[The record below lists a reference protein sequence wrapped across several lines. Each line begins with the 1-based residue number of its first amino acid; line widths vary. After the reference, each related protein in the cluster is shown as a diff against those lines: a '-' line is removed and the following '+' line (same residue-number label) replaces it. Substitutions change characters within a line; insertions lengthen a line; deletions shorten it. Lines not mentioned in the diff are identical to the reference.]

1 MYTVVFVLMMLT
13 VFNFLLKQTFWKI
26 TAVGISAA
34 VAAIF
39 AGTMWPVAIEQSKT
53 QITSWLDNP
62 QLMLDTSVLLTL
74 EVCLQMAYCMLA
86 VHVHNAYPVK
96 KKTLWAYRF
105 LRWIPGVLIYP
116 VLFSGL
122 VYLIFAFP
130 GVSFSRIAW
139 LYALAV
145 FILIPI
151 GRWLLKWLLPETDL
165 RLELLFLSNA
175 LVSILGIVATVNGR
189 TAVEGTNSV
198 DWYALL
204 GLILILL
211 AGAFVGLFIYHK
223 KASPRPSPKE
233 RENESYS

>member
-39 AGTMWPVAIEQSKT
+39 VGSMWPVAIEQSKT
-53 QITSWLDNP
+53 QITSWLANP
-62 QLMLDTSVLLTL
+62 ELMLDTSVLLTV
-74 EVCLQMAYCMLA
+74 EVSLQMAYCMLA

-96 KKTLWAYRF
+96 KKTLWTYRF
-105 LRWIPGVLIYP
+105 LRWVPGLLIYP

-130 GVSFSRIAW
+130 GVSFSQIAW
-139 LYALAV
+139 YYALAV

-151 GRWLLKWLLPETDL
+151 GQWLLKWLLPETDL

-175 LVSILGIVATVNGR
+175 LVAILGIVATVNGR
-189 TAVEGTNSV
+189 TAVSGTDTVN
-198 DWYALL
+198 WLALL
-204 GLILILL
+204 GLVLILL
-211 AGAFVGLFIYHK
+211 AGGFIGLFIYYFK
-223 KASPRPSPKE
+223 MK
-233 RENESYS
+233 

>member
-34 VAAIF
+34 VAAVF
-39 AGTMWPVAIEQSKT
+39 AGALWPVAIEQSKI
-53 QITSWLDNP
+53 QITGWLANP
-62 QLMLDTSVLLTL
+62 RLMLDTSVLLTL
-74 EVCLQMAYCMLA
+74 EVCLQMSYCMLA

-96 KKTLWAYRF
+96 KKTLWAYRL
-105 LRWIPGVLIYP
+105 LRWIPGILVYP

-130 GVSFSRIAW
+130 GVSFIRIAW
-139 LYALAV
+139 GYALAV
-145 FILIPI
+145 FILIPV
-151 GRWLLKWLLPETDL
+151 GRWILKRLLPETDL

-175 LVSILGIVATVNGR
+175 LVAILGIVATVNGR
-189 TAVEGTNSV
+189 TAMEGTDTANWFAS
-198 DWYALL
+198 L

-211 AGAFVGLFIYHK
+211 AGAFIGLIK
-223 KASPRPSPKE
+223 SGVRSKL
-233 RENESYS
+233 

>member
-34 VAAIF
+34 VAAVF
-39 AGTMWPVAIEQSKT
+39 TGVLWPVAIEQSKT
-53 QITSWLDNP
+53 QITGWLANP

-96 KKTLWAYRF
+96 RKTLWAYRL
-105 LRWIPGVLIYP
+105 LRWIPGILIYP

-130 GVSFSRIAW
+130 GVSFSGIAW
-139 LYALAV
+139 GYACAV
-145 FILIPI
+145 FVLIPA
-151 GRWLLKWLLPETDL
+151 GRRMLKWLLPETDL

-175 LVSILGIVATVNGR
+175 LVAILGIVSTVNGR
-189 TAVEGTNSV
+189 TAVEGTDTVNWFAS
-198 DWYALL
+198 L

-211 AGAFVGLFIYHK
+211 AGAFVGLMK
-223 KASPRPSPKE
+223 VVVSRK
-233 RENESYS
+233 